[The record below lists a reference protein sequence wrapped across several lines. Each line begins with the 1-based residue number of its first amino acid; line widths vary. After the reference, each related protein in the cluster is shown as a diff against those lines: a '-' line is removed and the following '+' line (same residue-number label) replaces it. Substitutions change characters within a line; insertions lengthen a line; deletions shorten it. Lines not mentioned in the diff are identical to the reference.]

1 MTVTLKTHRNP
12 RYYITMES
20 EERYNT
26 PIITVRAYH
35 APSEREPDVLG
46 YPEREVTYP
55 CFEQKKALAAFNR
68 YKRKYI

>member
-1 MTVTLKTHRNP
+1 MTITLKAHRNP

-20 EERYNT
+20 EERYHT
-26 PIITVRAYH
+26 PIITVRAFY

-46 YPEREVTYP
+46 YPEREVTFP
-55 CFEQKKALAAFNR
+55 CSEQKKALAAFNR